1 MAEIL
6 GQPVVVDN
14 HPGAGG
20 ILANDLVAKAPPDG
34 YTIVAV
40 PGTAMTSTPHL
51 QAKMPYDTLND
62 FAPVSQLVA
71 FSSVLVVHPGVPA
84 KTVRELIALARAKPG
99 VLTYASVGIGS
110 GPHLNTALFNALARI
125 DMLHVP
131 YKGTP
136 QAYTDLIGGRIDVM
150 FTTPAVAIP
159 QIRAGKLR
167 ALGIAGPTRNPQ
179 LPDVPTI
186 SSAGVPEYVTTGW
199 HGIFAPARTPR
210 AVIDKLNAAVAK
222 TLSMPEM
229 QEILA
234 GQGVEPAPGTPEQL
248 GTKLRDEYATF
259 GKLIKAS
266 GIKPE

>member
-1 MAEIL
+1 
-6 GQPVVVDN
+6 
-14 HPGAGG
+14 
-20 ILANDLVAKAPPDG
+20 
-34 YTIVAV
+34 
-40 PGTAMTSTPHL
+40 
-51 QAKMPYDTLND
+51 
-62 FAPVSQLVA
+62 
-71 FSSVLVVHPGVPA
+71 
-84 KTVRELIALARAKPG
+84 
-99 VLTYASVGIGS
+99 
-110 GPHLNTALFNALARI
+110 
-125 DMLHVP
+125 MLHVP